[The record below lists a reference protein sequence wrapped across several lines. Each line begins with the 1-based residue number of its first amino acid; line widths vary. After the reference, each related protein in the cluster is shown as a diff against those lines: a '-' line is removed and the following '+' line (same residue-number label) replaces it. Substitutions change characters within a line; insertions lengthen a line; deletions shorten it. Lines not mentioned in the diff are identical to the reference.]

1 MSTTK
6 FTEGPWYWWD
16 EKTDRPKNYDLA
28 ILFGGDSERILTMY
42 GEKGDRALGK
52 TERDRANARLI
63 AVAPDMFKVCSDL
76 VEIGIT
82 DPKLMPVFNAARA
95 IIKQVTP

>member
-1 MSTTK
+1 MSTRQ
-6 FTEGPWYWWD
+6 FTQDIHTIHWSQVTDETWWYQIND
-16 EKTDRPKNYDLA
+16 
-28 ILFGGDSERILTMY
+28 G
-42 GEKGDRALGK
+42 
-52 TERDRANARLI
+52 TESFDQASANAKLFK
-63 AVAPDMFKVCSDL
+63 ASPDMFKVCFDL